1 MLWNDNLR
9 DPTALRKRLISNHRH
24 IVWNDHFFIS
34 SDIFYQNFITN
45 DKIPHGSSLLRK
57 KYHIETRAGC
67 ACAGPYGHDLLGLKD
82 NQKLKTKPGW
92 LRISLH
98 YTHEKEDIDYFFNAL
113 NKTIIKLSH

>member
-1 MLWNDNLR
+1 
-9 DPTALRKRLISNHRH
+9 
-24 IVWNDHFFIS
+24 
-34 SDIFYQNFITN
+34 
-45 DKIPHGSSLLRK
+45 
-57 KYHIETRAGC
+57 
-67 ACAGPYGHDLLGLKD
+67 AGPYGHDLLGLKD

>member
-1 MLWNDNLR
+1 KLKTIPNLILYAKNLK
-9 DPTALRKRLISNHRH
+9 TRLPIFAFNIKGISP
-24 IVWNDHFFIS
+24 F
-34 SDIFYQNFITN
+34 DIAYEL
-45 DKIPHGSSLLRK
+45 SK

-67 ACAGPYGHDLLGLKD
+67 ACAGPYGHDLLDLKD

-113 NKTIIKLSH
+113 NKTIVKLSH